1 MKYHKFAL
9 GAAVLAL
16 GLILAGCG
24 GGGGSASSATL
35 AEGSNPAVNE
45 SEAAGGS
52 SGEASQEAASSSL
65 AESQE
70 ELHMMTVEETVDYFY
85 QLNPADLGLSG
96 ESMSEYQI
104 YQSEK
109 AIPVDNLP
117 CMKITVYSAE
127 SGSNRPEG
135 TFLVARDGTAIYRLE
150 GDAVTKVER

>member
-1 MKYHKFAL
+1 M
-9 GAAVLAL
+9 
-16 GLILAGCG
+16 
-24 GGGGSASSATL
+24 TL
-35 AEGSNPAVNE
+35 MEVMDFVN
-45 SEAAGGS
+45 
-52 SGEASQEAASSSL
+52 SL
-65 AESQE
+65 
-70 ELHMMTVEETVDYFY
+70 D
-85 QLNPADLGLSG
+85 PADLGLSG